1 MLEETVMMMLSCS
14 GVLFYGTA
22 IYAIFFNPTLAKSFI
37 RWHRKAPFVPKVM
50 FILMFLIFFIAFIF
64 AFLQWIIT
72 FGFYLI
78 GE

>member
-1 MLEETVMMMLSCS
+1 MFEETVMMLLSCT
-14 GVLFYGTA
+14 GMFFYGTA
-22 IYAIFFNPTLAKSFI
+22 IYAIFFNPTLAESFI

-50 FILMFLIFFIAFIF
+50 FIILFLIFFIAFISTF
-64 AFLQWIIT
+64 MQWIIT